1 MAMQFSHTNHG
12 SGSKVSKFA
21 LVAGLHV
28 AIGALFIHSINSRH
42 ISLSSLPEQVL
53 VVLKP
58 EPQEPPPPPEPPK
71 PMPKLAPPDVF
82 VPAPEVDVAPPPEPA
97 PFQPST
103 TTEPEPSP
111 FPSAPAEPMPQ
122 AQPAATPSAN
132 AGRMRTAVLADAKA
146 CALPDYPARAAR
158 EGISGTTVLALL
170 VGPDGRVTSA
180 RVEHGSGSKDLD
192 KAAINALSLCRFKP
206 ATSNGVPEAAWASL
220 AYVWTL
226 D

>member
-1 MAMQFSHTNHG
+1 MQFSHTNHG

-28 AIGALFIHSINSRH
+28 AIGALFIQSINSRH

-53 VVLKP
+53 VVLEP
-58 EPQEPPPPPEPPK
+58 EPQEPPPPPPEPPK

-82 VPAPEVDVAPPPEPA
+82 VPTVEVDVAPPPEPA
-97 PFQPST
+97 PLRAT

-111 FPSAPAEPMPQ
+111 FPFTPSEPVPQ

-132 AGRMRTAVLADAKA
+132 AGQMRTAVFADANA
-146 CALPDYPARAAR
+146 CALPDYPARAIRDGAT
-158 EGISGTTVLALL
+158 GTTTLALL
-170 VGPDGRVTSA
+170 VGPDGRVSSA
-180 RVEHGSGSKDLD
+180 RVEHSSGSKDLD
-192 KAAINALSLCRFKP
+192 RAAVNALSLCRFKP
-206 ATSNGVPEAAWASL
+206 ATSNGVPESAWASL
-220 AYVWTL
+220 AYVWKL

>member
-58 EPQEPPPPPEPPK
+58 EPQEPPPPEPPK

-82 VPAPEVDVAPPPEPA
+82 VPKVEVDVAPPPEPA
-97 PFQPST
+97 PLRAT
-103 TTEPEPSP
+103 TTEPEPFP
-111 FPSAPAEPMPQ
+111 FPSTPSEPQPQ
-122 AQPAATPSAN
+122 AQPAVTPSAN
-132 AGRMRTAVLADAKA
+132 TGQMRTAVLADANA

-170 VGPDGRVTSA
+170 VGPDGRVSSA

-192 KAAINALSLCRFKP
+192 KAAVNALSLCRFKP
-206 ATSNGVPEAAWASL
+206 ATSNGVPESAWASL
-220 AYVWTL
+220 AYVWKL

>member
-1 MAMQFSHTNHG
+1 MQFSHTNHG

-53 VVLKP
+53 VAVKP
-58 EPQEPPPPPEPPK
+58 EPQEPPPPPPEPPK

-82 VPAPEVDVAPPPEPA
+82 VPTVEVDVAPPPDPA
-97 PFQPST
+97 PLRAT

-111 FPSAPAEPMPQ
+111 FPFTPSEPVPQ

-132 AGRMRTAVLADAKA
+132 AGQMRTAVFADANA
-146 CALPDYPARAAR
+146 CALPDYPARAIRDGA
-158 EGISGTTVLALL
+158 SGTTTLALL
-170 VGPDGRVTSA
+170 VGPDGRVSSA
-180 RVEHGSGSKDLD
+180 RVEHSSGSKDLD
-192 KAAINALSLCRFKP
+192 KAAVNALSLCRFKP
-206 ATSNGVPEAAWASL
+206 ATSNGVPESAWASL
-220 AYVWTL
+220 AYVWKL

>member
-1 MAMQFSHTNHG
+1 MQFSHTNHG

-28 AIGALFIHSINSRH
+28 AIGVLFIHSINSRH

-58 EPQEPPPPPEPPK
+58 EPTEPPPPPEPPK

-82 VPAPEVDVAPPPEPA
+82 VPTVEVDVAPPLA
-97 PFQPST
+97 PPPIHAT

-111 FPSAPAEPMPQ
+111 IPFAPSEPVPQ
-122 AQPAATPSAN
+122 AQPSATPSAN
-132 AGRMRTAVLADAKA
+132 AGQMRTAVLADANA
-146 CALPDYPARAAR
+146 CALPDYPARAIRDGAT
-158 EGISGTTVLALL
+158 GTTTLALL
-170 VGPDGRVTSA
+170 VGPDGRVSSA
-180 RVEHGSGSKDLD
+180 RVEHSSGSKDLD
-192 KAAINALSLCRFKP
+192 KAAVNALSLCRFKP
-206 ATSNGVPEAAWASL
+206 ATNNGVPESAWASL
-220 AYVWTL
+220 AYVWKL